1 MFCILASI
9 SLHKSF
15 ILFAFSS
22 NHNHNHNHNYGL
34 ASLVHLYFVVDSS
47 LPSNKHSDWF
57 YCTSCFLKLF
67 QCAFKCFKLLGL
79 GPNLHVASFQVSHTN
94 FQSWCSFSPACHL
107 NHLVHLFPCFCC
119 ALSTLLFFL
128 KKYIK
133 HFKLKQRK
141 GLNLKKLCLKQDPKS
156 SVLVFISLKRYEHQN

>member
-22 NHNHNHNHNYGL
+22 NHNHNHNTST
-34 ASLVHLYFVVDSS
+34 SLFCYPNAYILLIHRF
-47 LPSNKHSDWF
+47 LPINILIDF
-57 YCTSCFLKLF
+57 TAPAVFLKLF

-128 KKYIK
+128 RKYK

-141 GLNLKKLCLKQDPKS
+141 GLNLK
-156 SVLVFISLKRYEHQN
+156 